1 MSEVP
6 PGPQGPEEQ
15 PLPAATGWTRGRKL
29 AAAAAAALLVL
40 AVVITAV
47 VLSLPKTESA
57 APPPT
62 APPTTASPTPT
73 PTPPP
78 KPAPAPPPEPA
89 PTDLNILLVG
99 SDSRVNARGEALA
112 GNVSDQR
119 GDALIFLH
127 LPADRQSV
135 YGISIMRDLWVDI
148 PGFGGGK
155 VNSALELGGV
165 PLMTRTVGTLLGQP
179 IQHTVMLDFEGFAG
193 LTDAVNGVDV
203 DIKVPFTST
212 LESGHYFGPGV
223 NKLNGAQ
230 ALDFVRERKAFSD
243 GDYQRVRNQQTFLKA
258 VLAKAVGSGVL
269 VDRPTVHAFVTGVLP
284 HVSVTPGLTQET
296 LERLAFSLRTVPAG
310 NGVFFTLPT
319 AGIGTSPD
327 GQSIVLQNPGATA
340 EVAAALASGGLGNYV
355 GSHNLQNGN

>member
-1 MSEVP
+1 MTQVP
-6 PGPQGPEEQ
+6 PAPQGPEEQ
-15 PLPAATGWTRGRKL
+15 PLPAAAGWTRRRKL
-29 AAAAAAALLVL
+29 ATAAAAAVAVL

-47 VLSLPKTESA
+47 VLALPKPESA
-57 APPPT
+57 APPPAASPA
-62 APPTTASPTPT
+62 APTPTPPPTPT
-73 PTPPP
+73 PTPTPT
-78 KPAPAPPPEPA
+78 PEPA

-99 SDSRVNARGEALA
+99 SDSRVSARAEAAA
-112 GNVSDQR
+112 GKSSDQR
-119 GDALIFLH
+119 GDALIFIH
-127 LPADRQSV
+127 LPADRQSI

-148 PGFGGGK
+148 PGFGPGK
-155 VNSALELGGV
+155 VNSALELGGI
-165 PLMTRTVGTLLGQP
+165 PLMTTTVGTLLGQP

-193 LTDAVNGVDV
+193 LTDAVNGIDVDV
-203 DIKVPFTST
+203 KVPFTST
-212 LESGHYFGPGV
+212 LESGHYFAPGV

-269 VDRPTVHAFVTGVLP
+269 VDRATAHAFVTGVLP

-296 LERLAFSLRTVPAG
+296 LERLAFSLRSVPAG

-319 AGIGTSPD
+319 AGIGTSAD
-327 GQSIVLQNPGATA
+327 GQSIVLQDRAATA

-355 GSHNLQNGN
+355 GSHHLQNGN